1 MNDFLLYEMM
11 VAAAREGACSYRD
24 FLTRMTAVDAIP
36 AASAWLDLSKDK
48 HLSMKQ
54 VRTLLDLASAV
65 ARAAEAV
72 VKAAELLDY
81 VSQIE
86 YHFWLFRFNWR
97 DDGDVESGPHLSC
110 DVAPIVAANKSTAIK
125 LFNLSPARK
134 GHFDDD
140 FDVEE
145 VSEEVF
151 AEYEAFARECDAM
164 DEAWEASQRG

>member
-1 MNDFLLYEMM
+1 
-11 VAAAREGACSYRD
+11 
-24 FLTRMTAVDAIP
+24 
-36 AASAWLDLSKDK
+36 
-48 HLSMKQ
+48 MKKP
-54 VRTLLDLASAV
+54 L
-65 ARAAEAV
+65 
-72 VKAAELLDY
+72 
-81 VSQIE
+81 
-86 YHFWLFRFNWR
+86 
-97 DDGDVESGPHLSC
+97 
-110 DVAPIVAANKSTAIK
+110 K